1 MPIATEFDPD
11 LVLVAAGFDAA
22 EGDPLGG
29 CHVTPDCY
37 AQLTSELM
45 RLAGGKV
52 VVALEG
58 GYSLTATKHSAAAC
72 MSSLL
77 GLPHSA
83 TPPPAPSA
91 AAAAEAAAKAE
102 ADAATAAA
110 AKAAKAAATAAAAEA
125 AAAAAAPAARP
136 SSGPPPMAR
145 PASATRSHVRRGQ
158 CGAGT
163 PSHTFTHPLTPS
175 HTLSHPHTPSHTLT
189 HPHTPSHTL
198 SHPLTPSHT
207 LSHPLTP
214 SHTLTPPHSPHS
226 PHSPCRCA
234 AARQGWPAKPR

>member
-102 ADAATAAA
+102 AAAAAAAA
-110 AKAAKAAATAAAAEA
+110 AKAAAAAAAAAAAEA
-125 AAAAAAPAARP
+125 AAAAAAAAPAAGP
-136 SSGPPPMAR
+136 SSGPPPVAR
-145 PASATRSHVRRGQ
+145 PSSATRSHVRRGL
-158 CGAGT
+158 ALT
-163 PSHTFTHPLTPS
+163 PLVHPHAPLSRTPHTPRTRPSHT
-175 HTLSHPHTPSHTLT
+175 PHTPL
-189 HPHTPSHTL
+189 PHPSHPP
-198 SHPLTPSHT
+198 PL
-207 LSHPLTP
+207 PLAGAQ
-214 SHTLTPPHSPHS
+214 
-226 PHSPCRCA
+226 R
-234 AARQGWPAKPR
+234 